1 MEFGD
6 GYGTKID
13 MGGYSDYIV
22 ASPNGDCV
30 LVGGLET
37 YASDVA
43 GQLRHCA
50 ARLLDLDYEE
60 VGEPTKTQRQALAEY
75 LEAKLGVM
83 DLDIEVYCM
92 WLPKTGWLFMVG
104 NEVLGGRTV

>member
-1 MEFGD
+1 MEFGK

-37 YASDVA
+37 YASDVV

-50 ARLLDLDYEE
+50 ARLLDLDDDE
-60 VGEPTKTQRQALAEY
+60 VGEPTEAQQTAVAEH
-75 LEAKLGVM
+75 LTTKLGKM
-83 DLDIEVYCM
+83 ELDIEVYCM